1 MARKKPIPRS
11 ARKKINRG
19 TLRSR
24 GDDTVKNISVGLMD
38 IDAAIMFYFNNVIKP
53 TVLENDETVKVPL
66 MYSNPERW
74 NSIQKNG
81 YLIDNKKQLII
92 PLIVFKRNSISK
104 DESIAIDKIDPLN
117 PKLFRTF
124 QSKYSQ
130 KNRYDNFAVQQG
142 LNKTKELYTVGV
154 PDYVNLEYEFIVW
167 TSYTEQMNR
176 IIEKIIW
183 SEGSYWGEDG
193 KFKFRTSID
202 NYTDASEFTVN
213 SERLIRTNFSVTLK
227 GYLIPEEFNNVVTT
241 QKALTPKRIL
251 IGDDVSVNLT
261 DLVGDSQTRDVR
273 ISVSKDAAGSSTGL
287 ENPFTI
293 ASGLGVTV
301 GGAGQFDGRNSKTF
315 TFSIGQDV
323 ATDQTVTFNA
333 VTASS
338 AIHIGPS
345 SFEIKQRD
353 DGKAEVST
361 DWVVKG
367 DIIAENFVVTS
378 SVTSMSVAF
387 ASGSTAFGDSLDDTH
402 IYTGSL
408 QLTGSLTASKFSGDG
423 SGITNVAYSNVVSRP
438 TLISGSAQ
446 IATEI
451 SGAFTSTSSSL
462 ASRITNFSTGNVS
475 LISGS
480 ATSTGSFGKLFGDGS
495 SLTNISSY
503 TVANSANNR
512 VLTAV
517 DSENG
522 NAEANLTFDGTTLI
536 TAGNLSASGNFQV
549 EQTASIHFNH
559 FNTKFI

>member
-11 ARKKINRG
+11 ARKEINRG

-53 TVLENDETVKVPL
+53 TVLENDETIKVPL

-81 YLIDNKKQLII
+81 YLIDNKKQLVI

-104 DESIAIDKIDPLN
+104 DESIAVDKIDPLN
-117 PKLFRTF
+117 PKLFKTF

-241 QKALTPKRIL
+241 QKSLTPKRIL

-273 ISVSKDAAGSSTGL
+273 ISVSKDSSGGGGGL
-287 ENPFTI
+287 EKPFTI
-293 ASGLGVTV
+293 ASGTGVSIA
-301 GGAGQFDGRNSKTF
+301 GAGEFDGRNSKTF

-323 ATDQTVTFNA
+323 ATTSNVIFQ
-333 VTASS
+333 SMQ
-338 AIHIGPS
+338 IGQN
-345 SFEIKQRD
+345 SFIISERA
-353 DGKAEVST
+353 DGKAQVDT

-387 ASGSTAFGDSLDDTH
+387 ASGSTRFGDSADDKH
-402 IYTGSL
+402 RITGSMSV
-408 QLTGSLTASKFSGDG
+408 QG
-423 SGITNVAYSNVVSRP
+423 
-438 TLISGSAQ
+438 
-446 IATEI
+446 
-451 SGAFTSTSSSL
+451 
-462 ASRITNFSTGNVS
+462 
-475 LISGS
+475 
-480 ATSTGSFGKLFGDGS
+480 
-495 SLTNISSY
+495 
-503 TVANSANNR
+503 
-512 VLTAV
+512 
-517 DSENG
+517 
-522 NAEANLTFDGTTLI
+522 NLTVNGSTLI
-536 TAGNLSASGNFQV
+536 TATTITNPDLYLRKTFVKKADSITIPS
-549 EQTASIHFNH
+549 TASFTAVTASAPSGMTATNEQDFVFFINGQYMEHDALTVKQAGSNFLLLVD
-559 FNTKFI
+559 TDSIGYSLEADDEIIAQGKFDS

>member
-11 ARKKINRG
+11 ARKAINRG
-19 TLRSR
+19 TLRAR
-24 GDDTVKNISVGLMD
+24 GDDQVKNISVGLMD

-53 TVLENDETVKVPL
+53 TVMENDETIKVPL

-104 DESIAIDKIDPLN
+104 DENLSVDKIDPLN
-117 PKLFRTF
+117 PKLFYTF
-124 QSKYSQ
+124 QSKYS
-130 KNRYDNFAVQQG
+130 KENRYDNFSVQQG

-261 DLVGDSQTRDVR
+261 DLVGDSKTKDVR
-273 ISVSKDAAGSSTGL
+273 ISVSKEAGSGAQL

-293 ASGLGVTV
+293 QSGTGVSID
-301 GGAGQFDGRNSKTF
+301 GAGQFDGQSTKTF

-323 ATDQTVTFNA
+323 GTASTVQFAN

-338 AIHIGPS
+338 ALHIGET

-361 DWVVKG
+361 DRVVKG

-378 SVTSMSVAF
+378 SVTSMSVAM
-387 ASGSTAFGDSLDDTH
+387 ASGSTSFGDSIDDKH
-402 IYTGSL
+402 RFTGSIDVNGNVIVNGAAL
-408 QLTGSLTASKFSGDG
+408 ITSTTITTPDQYLRKQFVKKAASISIPSTASFTALTASAPVGMTA
-423 SGITNVAYSNVVSRP
+423 TNEQDFVFFINGQYMEHDAL
-438 TLISGSAQ
+438 TIKQ
-446 IATEI
+446 T
-451 SGAFTSTSSSL
+451 
-462 ASRITNFSTGNVS
+462 
-475 LISGS
+475 
-480 ATSTGSFGKLFGDGS
+480 GS
-495 SLTNISSY
+495 SLLLLVDTDSIGYSLE
-503 TVANSANNR
+503 ADDEIIAQGKFNS
-512 VLTAV
+512 
-517 DSENG
+517 
-522 NAEANLTFDGTTLI
+522 
-536 TAGNLSASGNFQV
+536 
-549 EQTASIHFNH
+549 
-559 FNTKFI
+559 

>member
-1 MARKKPIPRS
+1 MAPKKTIPRS
-11 ARKKINRG
+11 ARKEINRG

-53 TVLENDETVKVPL
+53 TVLENDETIKVPL

-81 YLIDNKKQLII
+81 YLIDNKKQLVI

-104 DESIAIDKIDPLN
+104 DESLAIDKIDPLS

-130 KNRYDNFAVQQG
+130 KNRYDNFSVQQG

-227 GYLIPEEFNNVVTT
+227 GYLIPEEFNSVVTT

-273 ISVSKDAAGSSTGL
+273 ISVSKDVGAAGSSGL
-287 ENPFTI
+287 ENPFSIVAGT
-293 ASGLGVTV
+293 GVSI
-301 GGAGQFDGRNSKTF
+301 GGACQFDGRSSKTF
-315 TFSIGQDV
+315 TFGIGQDV
-323 ATDQTVTFNA
+323 STTSTVQFAN
-333 VTASS
+333 VSASS
-338 AIHIGPS
+338 AIHIGPT

-387 ASGSTAFGDSLDDTH
+387 ASGSTAFGDSVDDNH
-402 IYTGSL
+402 RFTGSL
-408 QLTGSLTASKFSGDG
+408 QVLGNAIVNGQALITSNTITTPDQYMRKQYVKKSNSVSSATASFTAVTASAPTGLLATNENDFIFFINGQYMEHDALEIQQAG
-423 SGITNVAYSNVVSRP
+423 STFLLKVD
-438 TLISGSAQ
+438 
-446 IATEI
+446 
-451 SGAFTSTSSSL
+451 TSSIGYNLESDDEIL
-462 ASRITNFSTGNVS
+462 AW
-475 LISGS
+475 
-480 ATSTGSFGKLFGDGS
+480 GKF
-495 SLTNISSY
+495 
-503 TVANSANNR
+503 
-512 VLTAV
+512 
-517 DSENG
+517 DS
-522 NAEANLTFDGTTLI
+522 
-536 TAGNLSASGNFQV
+536 
-549 EQTASIHFNH
+549 
-559 FNTKFI
+559 

>member
-11 ARKKINRG
+11 ARKAINRG
-19 TLRSR
+19 TLRAR
-24 GDDTVKNISVGLMD
+24 GDDQVKNISVGLMD

-53 TVLENDETVKVPL
+53 TVMENDETIKVPL

-104 DESIAIDKIDPLN
+104 DENLSVDKIDPLN
-117 PKLFRTF
+117 PKLFYTF
-124 QSKYSQ
+124 QSKYS
-130 KNRYDNFAVQQG
+130 KENRYDNFSVQQG

-261 DLVGDSQTRDVR
+261 DLVGDSKTKDVR
-273 ISVSKDAAGSSTGL
+273 ISVSKEAGSGAQL

-293 ASGLGVTV
+293 QSGTGVSID
-301 GGAGQFDGRNSKTF
+301 GAGQFDGQSTKTF

-323 ATDQTVTFNA
+323 GTASTVQFAN

-338 AIHIGPS
+338 ALHIGET

-378 SVTSMSVAF
+378 SVTSMSVAM
-387 ASGSTAFGDSLDDTH
+387 ASGSTSFGDSIDDKH
-402 IYTGSL
+402 RFTGSIDVNGNVIVNGAAL
-408 QLTGSLTASKFSGDG
+408 ITSTTITTPDQYLRKQFVKKAASISIPSTASFTALTASAPVGMTA
-423 SGITNVAYSNVVSRP
+423 TNEQDFVFFINGQYMEHDAL
-438 TLISGSAQ
+438 TIKQ
-446 IATEI
+446 T
-451 SGAFTSTSSSL
+451 
-462 ASRITNFSTGNVS
+462 
-475 LISGS
+475 
-480 ATSTGSFGKLFGDGS
+480 GS
-495 SLTNISSY
+495 SLLLLVDTDSIGYSSE
-503 TVANSANNR
+503 ADDEIIAQGKFNS
-512 VLTAV
+512 
-517 DSENG
+517 
-522 NAEANLTFDGTTLI
+522 
-536 TAGNLSASGNFQV
+536 
-549 EQTASIHFNH
+549 
-559 FNTKFI
+559 

>member
-11 ARKKINRG
+11 ARKEINRG

-24 GDDTVKNISVGLMD
+24 GDDQVKNISVGLMD

-53 TVLENDETVKVPL
+53 TVLENDETIKVPL

-81 YLIDNKKQLII
+81 YLIDNKKQLVI

-104 DESIAIDKIDPLN
+104 DESLAIDKIDPLS

-130 KNRYDNFAVQQG
+130 KNRYDNFSVQQG

-227 GYLIPEEFNNVVTT
+227 GYLIPEEFNSVVTT

-273 ISVSKDAAGSSTGL
+273 ISVSKDVGAAGSSGL
-287 ENPFTI
+287 ENPFSIVAGT
-293 ASGLGVTV
+293 GVSI
-301 GGAGQFDGRNSKTF
+301 GGAGQFDGRSSKTF
-315 TFSIGQDV
+315 TFGIGQDV
-323 ATDQTVTFNA
+323 STTSTVQFAN
-333 VTASS
+333 VSASS
-338 AIHIGPS
+338 AIHIGPT

-387 ASGSTAFGDSLDDTH
+387 ASGSTAFGDSVDDNH
-402 IYTGSL
+402 RFTGSL
-408 QLTGSLTASKFSGDG
+408 QVLGNAIVNGAALITSNTITTPDQYMRKQYVKKSNSISSATASFTAVTASAPTGLLATNENDFIFFINGQYMEHDALEIQQAG
-423 SGITNVAYSNVVSRP
+423 STFLLKVN
-438 TLISGSAQ
+438 
-446 IATEI
+446 
-451 SGAFTSTSSSL
+451 TSSIGYSL
-462 ASRITNFSTGNVS
+462 ESDDEILAW
-475 LISGS
+475 
-480 ATSTGSFGKLFGDGS
+480 GKF
-495 SLTNISSY
+495 
-503 TVANSANNR
+503 NS
-512 VLTAV
+512 
-517 DSENG
+517 
-522 NAEANLTFDGTTLI
+522 
-536 TAGNLSASGNFQV
+536 
-549 EQTASIHFNH
+549 
-559 FNTKFI
+559 

>member
-1 MARKKPIPRS
+1 MAREKPIPRS

-81 YLIDNKKQLII
+81 YLVDNKKQLII

-104 DESIAIDKIDPLN
+104 DESLNVDKIDPLN
-117 PKLFRTF
+117 PQLFRTF

-273 ISVSKDAAGSSTGL
+273 ISVSKDTGGGASAL

-293 ASGLGVTV
+293 ASGTGVTI

-323 ATDQTVTFNA
+323 GTSSTVQFAN
-333 VTASS
+333 VTSS
-338 AIHIGPS
+338 GAIHIGET

-353 DGKAEVST
+353 DGKADVST

-387 ASGSTAFGDSLDDTH
+387 ASGSTRFGDSPDDTH
-402 IYTGSL
+402 RITGSM
-408 QLTGSLTASKFSGDG
+408 S
-423 SGITNVAYSNVVSRP
+423 VA
-438 TLISGSAQ
+438 G
-446 IATEI
+446 
-451 SGAFTSTSSSL
+451 
-462 ASRITNFSTGNVS
+462 
-475 LISGS
+475 
-480 ATSTGSFGKLFGDGS
+480 
-495 SLTNISSY
+495 
-503 TVANSANNR
+503 
-512 VLTAV
+512 
-517 DSENG
+517 
-522 NAEANLTFDGTTLI
+522 NLTVNGSTLI
-536 TAGNLSASGNFQV
+536 TATTITDPDLYLRKTFVKKADSITIPS
-549 EQTASIHFNH
+549 TASFTAVTASAPSGLTATNEQDFVFFINGQYMEHDALTVKQAGSNFLLLVDTDSIGYSLEADDEIIAQGKFNS
-559 FNTKFI
+559 

>member
-11 ARKKINRG
+11 ARKEINRG

-53 TVLENDETVKVPL
+53 TVLENDETIKVPL

-81 YLIDNKKQLII
+81 YLIDNKKQLVI

-104 DESIAIDKIDPLN
+104 DESLAIDKIDPLS

-130 KNRYDNFAVQQG
+130 KNRYDNFSVQQG

-227 GYLIPEEFNNVVTT
+227 GYLIPEEFNSVVTT

-273 ISVSKDAAGSSTGL
+273 ISVSKDAGSAGSSGL
-287 ENPFTI
+287 ENPFSIVAGT
-293 ASGLGVTV
+293 GVSI
-301 GGAGQFDGRNSKTF
+301 GGAGQFDGRSSKTF
-315 TFSIGQDV
+315 TFGIGQDV
-323 ATDQTVTFNA
+323 STTSTVQFAN
-333 VTASS
+333 VSASS
-338 AIHIGPS
+338 AIHIGPT

-361 DWVVKG
+361 DWVVRG

-387 ASGSTAFGDSLDDTH
+387 ASGSTAFGDSVDDNH
-402 IYTGSL
+402 RFTGSL
-408 QLTGSLTASKFSGDG
+408 QVLGNAIVNGQALITSNTITTPDQYMRKQYVKKSNSISAATASFTAVTASAPTGLLATNENDFIFFINGQYMEHDALEIQQAG
-423 SGITNVAYSNVVSRP
+423 STFLLKVD
-438 TLISGSAQ
+438 
-446 IATEI
+446 
-451 SGAFTSTSSSL
+451 TSSIGYNLESDDEIL
-462 ASRITNFSTGNVS
+462 AW
-475 LISGS
+475 
-480 ATSTGSFGKLFGDGS
+480 GKF
-495 SLTNISSY
+495 
-503 TVANSANNR
+503 
-512 VLTAV
+512 
-517 DSENG
+517 DS
-522 NAEANLTFDGTTLI
+522 
-536 TAGNLSASGNFQV
+536 
-549 EQTASIHFNH
+549 
-559 FNTKFI
+559 